1 MPAPDT
7 FSTERFAL
15 RPLQRADAAALM
27 GTLGDAGQCRFLSR
41 AEFTSEE
48 ELWGWLADPEW
59 DGRTW
64 IAVDGEDRVV
74 GRFVAVPGHED
85 GVVEI
90 GYITCA
96 ETQGRGVARECT
108 AVLVEHLLA
117 EGNRKILAEIDF
129 ENTPS
134 IRLVER
140 LGFTREA
147 LFREHETTHA
157 GLRDVAIYALL
168 ASGRG

>member
-1 MPAPDT
+1 MTDVPTLTTD
-7 FSTERFAL
+7 RFTL
-15 RPLQRADAAALM
+15 RPLRRADTHALFP
-27 GTLGDAGQCRFLSR
+27 TFADAGQCRFLSR
-41 AEFTSEE
+41 ERFASEE

-59 DGRTW
+59 TGRTW
-64 IAVDGEDRVV
+64 IAEDGAGRVM

-90 GYITCA
+90 GYVTCA
-96 ETQGRGVARECT
+96 EAQGAGVARECT
-108 AVLVEHLLA
+108 AAVVEHLLA
-117 EGNRKILAEIDF
+117 EGNRKILAEIDA

-147 LFREHETTHA
+147 LFREHETTHE

-168 ASGRG
+168 ASDRG